1 MCAVTLTQKIPY
13 QIVNLT
19 SFMKQMLCNA
29 LNIKTASKQV
39 WLYFICKT
47 MRLGFVGTITI
58 FQIVSNTPKNTTQKN
73 ACQMFLPVLRSSRH
87 LKSAPPQD

>member
-58 FQIVSNTPKNTTQKN
+58 FQIVSNTQKIPPKKML
-73 ACQMFLPVLRSSRH
+73 AKCSYPSFDH
-87 LKSAPPQD
+87 LVT